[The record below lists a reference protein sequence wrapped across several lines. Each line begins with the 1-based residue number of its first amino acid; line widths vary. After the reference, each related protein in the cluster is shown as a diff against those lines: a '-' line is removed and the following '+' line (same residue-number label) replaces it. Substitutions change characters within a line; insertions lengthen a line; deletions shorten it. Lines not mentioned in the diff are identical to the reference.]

1 MNEQNYL
8 TPEGLEKFKKELDYL
23 ENTKR
28 KEIAERIRYTASFG
42 DLKENAGY
50 HEAKDSQAFMEGRI
64 LELKHIIATA
74 RVVEKN
80 TSGAVGIG
88 STVVLHSQDRQD
100 EFAIVDPQE
109 ADVFSNK
116 ISYQS
121 PLGEKLMKK
130 AKGDRVSLQTPG
142 GVVEYTILEVK

>member
-1 MNEQNYL
+1 MENIL

-28 KEIAERIRYTASFG
+28 KEIAQRISYTASFG

-50 HEAKDSQAFMEGRI
+50 HEAKDAQAFLEGRI

-74 RVVEKN
+74 RVVEIQAGGK
-80 TSGAVGIG
+80 VQIG
-88 STVVLHSQDRQD
+88 STVTLHARDRQD
-100 EFAIVDPQE
+100 VYQIVSPQE

-116 ISYQS
+116 ISSQS
-121 PLGEKLMKK
+121 PLGQKLMGRQ
-130 AKGDRVSLQTPG
+130 KGDSVTLEIPAG
-142 GVVEYTILEVK
+142 AIEYAIIEVK

>member
-1 MNEQNYL
+1 MDKFL
-8 TPEGLEKFKKELDYL
+8 TAEGLEKFQKELDYL

-64 LELKHIIATA
+64 LELKNIIATA
-74 RVVEKN
+74 RVVKKSD
-80 TSGAVGIG
+80 SGFVGIG

-100 EFAIVDPQE
+100 EFMIVDPQE
-109 ADVFSNK
+109 ADIFSNK
-116 ISYQS
+116 LSYRS
-121 PLGEKLMKK
+121 PLGAKLMNK
-130 AKGDRVSLQTPG
+130 AKGDQISVQTPG
-142 GVVEYTILEVK
+142 GVIEYTIWI

>member
-1 MNEQNYL
+1 MEKYL
-8 TPEGLEKFKKELDYL
+8 TAEGLEKFKKELDYL

-64 LELKHIIATA
+64 LELKDIIATA
-74 RVVEKN
+74 QVVEKM
-80 TSGAVGIG
+80 TGGLIGIG
-88 STVVLHSQDRQD
+88 STVVLHSADRQD
-100 EFAIVDPQE
+100 EFLIVDQQE

-121 PLGEKLMKK
+121 PLGAKLLKK
-130 AKGDRVSLQTPG
+130 SQGERVSLQTPG
-142 GVVEYTILEVK
+142 GTIEYTILEIK

>member
-1 MNEQNYL
+1 MNIEKYL
-8 TPEGLEKFKKELDYL
+8 TAEGLEKFKKELDYL

-64 LELKHIIATA
+64 LELKQIIATA

-80 TSGAVGIG
+80 FSGAVGIG
-88 STVVLHSQDRQD
+88 STVVLHSLDRQD
-100 EFAIVDPQE
+100 EFLIVDPQE

-121 PLGEKLMKK
+121 PLGAKLMRKT
-130 AKGDRVSLQTPG
+130 KGDRIALQTPG
-142 GVVEYTILEVK
+142 GMIEYTVLEVK

>member
-1 MNEQNYL
+1 MEKYL
-8 TPEGLEKFKKELDYL
+8 TAEGLEKFKKELDYL

-64 LELKHIIATA
+64 LELKDIIATA
-74 RVVEKN
+74 QVVEKM
-80 TSGAVGIG
+80 TGGLIGIG
-88 STVVLHSQDRQD
+88 STVVLHSADRQD
-100 EFAIVDPQE
+100 EFLIVDPQE

-121 PLGEKLMKK
+121 PLGAKLLKK
-130 AKGDRVSLQTPG
+130 SQGERVSLQTPG
-142 GVVEYTILEVK
+142 GTIEYTILEIK

>member
-1 MNEQNYL
+1 MEKYL
-8 TPEGLEKFKKELDYL
+8 TAEGLEKFKKELDYL

-28 KEIAERIRYTASFG
+28 REIAERIRYTASFG

-64 LELKHIIATA
+64 LELKHIFATA

-80 TSGAVGIG
+80 SSGAVGIG
-88 STVVLHSQDRQD
+88 STVVLHSNERQD

-121 PLGEKLMKK
+121 PLGAKLMNRT
-130 AKGDRVSLQTPG
+130 KGERISLQTPG
-142 GVVEYTILEVK
+142 GTIEYTILEVK